1 MATSTTNLTD
11 VGSISSRKDTAR
23 RYVELGTIT
32 DANSN
37 TTTVIKTQSILVE
50 SEKKEPEKL
59 QDGSANPNAGKPV
72 NWANAEKQGLKV
84 FNENEFTT
92 YDIKSLDG
100 FALLYPDPKQQLYII
115 QKGHSAWQ
123 TQCIQAAMKAN
134 KDGEAEPTPE
144 LDGQTIDL
152 RVGVDE
158 NGTFGIG
165 TLPSKRGLS
174 LDDKLL
180 KQLVA
185 AGYSEDQA
193 EAAVRALLASMQAAP
208 EAEATA

>member
-1 MATSTTNLTD
+1 MGTSTATLAD
-11 VGSISSRKDTAR
+11 AVGAISQRKDMAR
-23 RYVELGTIT
+23 RYVSFETVT

-50 SEKKEPEKL
+50 SEKKDK
-59 QDGSANPNAGKPV
+59 DGKPV
-72 NWANAEKQGLKV
+72 NWANAEAAGLNL

-123 TQCIQAAMKAN
+123 TQVIQAAMKAN

-144 LDGQTIDL
+144 LDGQNIDL

-158 NGTFGIG
+158 NGTYSIS

-174 LDDKLL
+174 LEDKLL

-185 AGYSEDQA
+185 AGYSED
-193 EAAVRALLASMQAAP
+193 AA
-208 EAEATA
+208 ATAVLSLISAMQKAGTADAETEEVEA

>member
-1 MATSTTNLTD
+1 MDTATATLTD
-11 VGSISSRKDTAR
+11 AVGAISQRKDTAR
-23 RYVELGTIT
+23 RYVELSSVP
-32 DANSN
+32 DASGN

-50 SEKKEPEKL
+50 SEKKDK
-59 QDGSANPNAGKPV
+59 DGKAV
-72 NWANAEKQGLKV
+72 NWANAEAAGLTL

-100 FALLYPDPKQQLYII
+100 FTLLYPDPKQQLYII

-134 KDGEAEPTPE
+134 KEGEAEPTPE
-144 LDGQTIDL
+144 LDGLNIDL

-158 NGTFGIG
+158 NGTYSIA

-174 LDDKLL
+174 LEDKLM

-185 AGYSEDQA
+185 AGYSEADA
-193 EAAVRALLASMQAAP
+193 STAVLTLIKTMQQNQTT
-208 EAEATA
+208 EEEETV